1 MNPRRD
7 GAGKGAGAIA
17 TKEGPHLLADVS
29 TLTKAR
35 LSLLVVFTTAVGYC
49 VGNHNGPVQYALLF
63 AVLGTS
69 LVAASAGALNQ
80 WMEADVDGLM
90 ERTRSR
96 PLPVGRW
103 SRSSVLVLGLL
114 LGFMGVALLWVTL
127 PPLTA
132 VLAVA
137 TLFVYLLVY
146 TPLKRHS
153 SLCVLVGAVS
163 GALPPV
169 IGWAASGSQEAWA
182 AWVPFGILFCWQ
194 MPHFLAIAWM
204 YRDEYREAGF
214 VMLPPN
220 DDEGLFTASQAL
232 IFAILLSAVTFAPV
246 WLGKVGVLYKVGATL
261 LNICFCGAS
270 LVFLMERSRVSARR
284 LFFMSIVYLP
294 LMLSLLA
301 FSRF

>member
-1 MNPRRD
+1 MSPRLEGTGE
-7 GAGKGAGAIA
+7 GAGVVS
-17 TKEGPHLLADVS
+17 TKASPQLLADLS

-49 VGNHNGPVQYALLF
+49 VGNQGAPARLALLF

-103 SRSSVLVLGLL
+103 RRSNVLVLGVL
-114 LGFMGVALLWVTL
+114 LGLLGVALLCATL
-127 PPLTA
+127 PPLTG

-137 TLFVYLLVY
+137 TILVYLLVY
-146 TPLKRHS
+146 TPLKRRS
-153 SLCVLVGAVS
+153 SLCVLLGAVS

-204 YRDEYREAGF
+204 YRDEYRDAGF

-220 DDEGLFTASQAL
+220 DEDGLFTASQAL
-232 IFAILLSAVTFAPV
+232 GFALLLAAVTFVPV
-246 WLGKVGVLYKVGATL
+246 WLGKVGVLYQVGASL
-261 LNICFCGAS
+261 LNICFSGAA

-294 LMLSLLA
+294 LMLGLLA
-301 FSRF
+301 FSRL